1 MGSHL
6 RLSKPALMK
15 TLTLC
20 FGIFLLFR
28 STALAS
34 PLVENS
40 ISSRGLERRYDQTN
54 ISPKFG
60 DTGPATSDY
69 PSDDEINAAFIAPA
83 GPFVFFPVCPTPKQF
98 AQTMQDAT
106 ILRMAYP
113 KSYVNQRFKPNPA
126 RSIEWYQN
134 FLDRLSGIYADKAVA
149 AGRTVYFVG
158 DYDGT
163 VRDCSIWRRVE
174 LPTLLAGGISI
185 KLVDYGNFSNQ
196 KDYTV
201 PDLIISRDVDGALE
215 KRETDYCF
223 DWPGDD
229 DDADDPDIDPTFGI
243 PCYSGSCGMH
253 LQQVSRAL
261 LTKYEDGG

>member
-1 MGSHL
+1 MGSDF

-20 FGIFLLFR
+20 FGIFFLFR

-34 PLVENS
+34 PLIES
-40 ISSRGLERRYDQTN
+40 SLSSRVLERRYHQTK
-54 ISPKFG
+54 ISSKLG

-83 GPFVFFPVCPTPKQF
+83 GPFIFYSGLPEPDKNKAPLQF
-98 AQTMQDAT
+98 AQTMQGAT
-106 ILRMAYP
+106 TARNAFP
-113 KSYVNQRFKPNPA
+113 KSYVDQRFKPDPA
-126 RSIEWYQN
+126 RSIEWYEN
-134 FLDRLSGIYADKAVA
+134 FLDRLSGIYADKAVT
-149 AGRTVYFVG
+149 AGSTVYFVG
-158 DYDGT
+158 NYDDT
-163 VRDCSIWRRVE
+163 ARDCSIWRRVE

-185 KLVDYGNFSNQ
+185 KLVDYSSFANL

-201 PDLIISRDVDGALE
+201 SDSIISLYVHGALE
-215 KRETDYCF
+215 KRETGYCLNR
-223 DWPGDD
+223 PGDD
-229 DDADDPDIDPTFGI
+229 DGADAPDVDPTV
-243 PCYSGSCGMH
+243 GSCGMH